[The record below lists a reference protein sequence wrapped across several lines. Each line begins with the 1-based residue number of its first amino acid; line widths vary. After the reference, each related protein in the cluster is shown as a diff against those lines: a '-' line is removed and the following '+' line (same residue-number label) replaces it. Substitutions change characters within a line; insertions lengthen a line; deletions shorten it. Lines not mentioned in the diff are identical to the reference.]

1 MRCRVIV
8 LEKGQ
13 FIAMEDGFVR
23 NLEELWNKKQLK
35 QILAACQARL
45 ETAVD
50 PRRMLVDIL
59 EVRSDWRR
67 SRAHLAHHII
77 TEFSDWVASHHPQGK
92 ALPCDWELQARAIRL
107 LSSSQGSTMD
117 PFIHMYQLETADRQ
131 HLISAVKG
139 LQKKDRY
146 QEAAHLAKKMHLQ
159 PYLNFRE
166 LCTPL
171 LLQDKLNVVEGYV
184 SNSPELQQ
192 ELVRLLDSWCHPDF
206 NLGNLLQQY
215 PGLQQVK
222 HERMHPKSL
231 SKFVTRLLDTYKIDS
246 ELCPNVKQYRA
257 LGAMKFLFY
266 QKYGEKA
273 MDDENWNDHISV
285 AVGNNPWLQ
294 EQLVMML
301 CSYRDV
307 TAAAR
312 WARRLKMPH
321 DRLPSAV
328 LWILSNQRQEDGSEE
343 EESAM
348 AYSSREDCYQLP
360 VPLDQVIFIDNL
372 ADLEMHLP
380 AMLQPG
386 CTLGVDM
393 EWRPSFGVLS
403 QPRVALVQVARRDRV
418 LLLDLPRLSEEEEE
432 ESGRQPGQRRLARA
446 TNVEPRAHDET
457 AQLQASCSGRCEA
470 KNSVAEEGRLLGLM
484 RRLFSS
490 GDVLK
495 LGYDVGG
502 DIQYLLTSYPMLK
515 PALQQSS
522 RVLDIAVLQKQV
534 ERLLSAQPLAGGS
547 GAEVARGATAP
558 RTTEERGLSLLVLQ
572 TLGKALDKRQQL
584 SEWERRPLTTAQLL
598 YAASD
603 AYCLLEVY
611 DGLLQKAKAA
621 KLSVNLEKCMVGKK
635 VQKPRH
641 SDPAPDDERLWKK
654 IGTEVP
660 ATLPAANLTRPPE
673 SCSREPMSV
682 RNFAVVCDSMLQ
694 GLGRYL
700 RCLGVDVHILENIE
714 EHRKAAEIA
723 RAERRVILTCGL
735 PYQTLRSQVGEDCCY
750 FVDCKEK
757 AKDQA
762 KAVLRHFNVQVTP
775 SDIFSRCKMKAH
787 GGNTSLVA
795 MKNCVCNGNRY
806 MKISGADMA
815 RVAVTRRELLR
826 ATAGQDDPEPG
837 YGVVLGD
844 DLADEAQGCVEP
856 GGVRWSPTVAP
867 TQDFAGKSWRGVV
880 ALPGPEKTMSRA
892 SESWSSRTP
901 RYYPACFV
909 DNQELDANTASFA
922 DGTALLAEAIPPGV
936 LETVQ
941 LFYCCV
947 TCGKVFWEGS
957 HFSRILSQF
966 ADVLSTESDTSTF
979 YES

>member
-35 QILAACQARL
+35 Q
-45 ETAVD
+45 
-50 PRRMLVDIL
+50 
-59 EVRSDWRR
+59 
-67 SRAHLAHHII
+67 
-77 TEFSDWVASHHPQGK
+77 

-534 ERLLSAQPLAGGS
+534 ERLLSAQPVAGGS
-547 GAEVARGATAP
+547 GAEVARGATAT

-775 SDIFSRCKMKAH
+775 SDIFSRCK
-787 GGNTSLVA
+787 
-795 MKNCVCNGNRY
+795 VCNGNRY

>member
-1 MRCRVIV
+1 MRCRGIDLTRGVIYGNFYHRLSVIV

-35 QILAACQARL
+35 Q
-45 ETAVD
+45 
-50 PRRMLVDIL
+50 
-59 EVRSDWRR
+59 
-67 SRAHLAHHII
+67 
-77 TEFSDWVASHHPQGK
+77 

-534 ERLLSAQPLAGGS
+534 ERLLSAQPVAGGS
-547 GAEVARGATAP
+547 GAEVARGATAT

-775 SDIFSRCKMKAH
+775 SDIFSRCK
-787 GGNTSLVA
+787 
-795 MKNCVCNGNRY
+795 VCNGNRY

>member
-1 MRCRVIV
+1 
-8 LEKGQ
+8 
-13 FIAMEDGFVR
+13 
-23 NLEELWNKKQLK
+23 
-35 QILAACQARL
+35 
-45 ETAVD
+45 
-50 PRRMLVDIL
+50 
-59 EVRSDWRR
+59 
-67 SRAHLAHHII
+67 
-77 TEFSDWVASHHPQGK
+77 
-92 ALPCDWELQARAIRL
+92 ELQARAIRL

-446 TNVEPRAHDET
+446 TNVEPRAHVT
-457 AQLQASCSGRCEA
+457 
-470 KNSVAEEGRLLGLM
+470 
-484 RRLFSS
+484 
-490 GDVLK
+490 
-495 LGYDVGG
+495 GYDVGG

-522 RVLDIAVLQKQV
+522 RVLDIAVLQKQ
-534 ERLLSAQPLAGGS
+534 
-547 GAEVARGATAP
+547 ARGATAP

-641 SDPAPDDERLWKK
+641 SDPAPDD
-654 IGTEVP
+654 P

-714 EHRKAAEIA
+714 EHRKAAE
-723 RAERRVILTCGL
+723 V
-735 PYQTLRSQVGEDCCY
+735 
-750 FVDCKEK
+750 
-757 AKDQA
+757 
-762 KAVLRHFNVQVTP
+762 
-775 SDIFSRCKMKAH
+775 
-787 GGNTSLVA
+787 
-795 MKNCVCNGNRY
+795 
-806 MKISGADMA
+806 
-815 RVAVTRRELLR
+815 
-826 ATAGQDDPEPG
+826 
-837 YGVVLGD
+837 
-844 DLADEAQGCVEP
+844 
-856 GGVRWSPTVAP
+856 
-867 TQDFAGKSWRGVV
+867 
-880 ALPGPEKTMSRA
+880 
-892 SESWSSRTP
+892 
-901 RYYPACFV
+901 
-909 DNQELDANTASFA
+909 
-922 DGTALLAEAIPPGV
+922 
-936 LETVQ
+936 
-941 LFYCCV
+941 
-947 TCGKVFWEGS
+947 
-957 HFSRILSQF
+957 
-966 ADVLSTESDTSTF
+966 
-979 YES
+979 

>member
-1 MRCRVIV
+1 
-8 LEKGQ
+8 
-13 FIAMEDGFVR
+13 MEDAFVR

-67 SRAHLAHHII
+67 GRAHLAHHII
-77 TEFSDWVASHHPQGK
+77 TEFSNWVASHPSQGK
-92 ALPCDWELQARAIRL
+92 VLPCDWELQARAIRL

-171 LLQDKLNVVEGYV
+171 LLQDKLSVVECYV

-206 NLGNLLQQY
+206 NLGSLLQQY

-222 HERMHPKSL
+222 HERIHPKSL

-273 MDDENWNDHISV
+273 MDDENWNDHILV
-285 AVGNNPWLQ
+285 TVGDDPWLQ

-307 TAAAR
+307 AAAAR

-328 LWILSNQRQEDGSEE
+328 LWILSNRRHEDGEE

-372 ADLEMHLP
+372 TDLEMHLP

-418 LLLDLPRLSEEEEE
+418 LLLDLPRLSVEEA
-432 ESGRQPGQRRLARA
+432 ESGRQPGERRLARA
-446 TNVEPRAHDET
+446 TNEEPRAHDET

-470 KNSVAEEGRLLGLM
+470 KNSVAEEGRLLSLM

-522 RVLDIAVLQKQV
+522 MVLDIAVLQKQV
-534 ERLLSAQPLAGGS
+534 ERLLCTQPVAGGS
-547 GAEVARGATAP
+547 GTEVSRGATAA
-558 RTTEERGLSLLVLQ
+558 RTTEGRGLSLLVLQ

-611 DGLLQKAKAA
+611 DVLLQKAKAA
-621 KLSVNLEKCMVGKK
+621 KLSVNLEKCMVGKR

-654 IGTEVP
+654 IVTEVP
-660 ATLPAANLTRPPE
+660 ATLPAANPARPPE
-673 SCSREPMSV
+673 SRSREPMSV

-700 RCLGVDVHILENIE
+700 RCLGVDVRILENIE

-750 FVDCKEK
+750 VVDSKEK

-762 KAVLRHFNVQVTP
+762 KDVLRHFNVQVKP
-775 SDIFSRCKMKAH
+775 SDIFSRCK
-787 GGNTSLVA
+787 
-795 MKNCVCNGNRY
+795 VCNGNRY
-806 MKISGADMA
+806 MKIPGADMA
-815 RVAVTRRELLR
+815 RAAVTRRALLR
-826 ATAGQDDPEPG
+826 ATTGRDVPEPG
-837 YGVVLGD
+837 YSGVLGVGD

-856 GGVRWSPTVAP
+856 GGVRWSPAVAP
-867 TQDFAGKSWRGVV
+867 TQDFAGKSWQEGVV
-880 ALPGPEKTMSRA
+880 ALPRPQKTMSRA

-901 RYYPACFV
+901 RYDPACFV

-922 DGTALLAEAIPPGV
+922 NGTALLAEAIPPGV

-957 HFSRILSQF
+957 HFSRILSLF
-966 ADVLSTESDTSTF
+966 ADVLSTEGDTSTF

>member
-1 MRCRVIV
+1 M
-8 LEKGQ
+8 
-13 FIAMEDGFVR
+13 MEDGFVR
-23 NLEELWNKKQLK
+23 NLEELWNKKQPN

-67 SRAHLAHHII
+67 GRAHLAHHII
-77 TEFSDWVASHHPQGK
+77 TEFSNWVASHPSQGK

-107 LSSSQGSTMD
+107 LSSGQGSTMD

-171 LLQDKLNVVEGYV
+171 LLQDKLSVVEGYV

-273 MDDENWNDHISV
+273 MDDENWNDHILV
-285 AVGNNPWLQ
+285 TVGDDPWLQ

-307 TAAAR
+307 AAAAR

-328 LWILSNQRQEDGSEE
+328 LWILSNQRQEDGEE

-372 ADLEMHLP
+372 TDLEMHLP

-418 LLLDLPRLSEEEEE
+418 LLLDLPRLSVEEE
-432 ESGRQPGQRRLARA
+432 ESGRQPGERRRPRA
-446 TNVEPRAHDET
+446 TNPIQCGAYHCFVFT
-457 AQLQASCSGRCEA
+457 
-470 KNSVAEEGRLLGLM
+470 
-484 RRLFSS
+484 
-490 GDVLK
+490 
-495 LGYDVGG
+495 GYDVGG

-534 ERLLSAQPLAGGS
+534 NTFIRVSDFLAGGS
-547 GAEVARGATAP
+547 GAEVSRGATAA
-558 RTTEERGLSLLVLQ
+558 RTTQGRGLSLLVLQ

-584 SEWERRPLTTAQLL
+584 SEWERRPLTMAQLL

-611 DGLLQKAKAA
+611 DVLLQKAKAA

-654 IGTEVP
+654 IGTDP
-660 ATLPAANLTRPPE
+660 ATPPAAIPARPLE

-700 RCLGVDVHILENIE
+700 RCLGVDVRILENIE

-750 FVDCKEK
+750 VVDCKEK

-762 KAVLRHFNVQVTP
+762 KDVLRHFNVQVTP
-775 SDIFSRCKMKAH
+775 SDIFSRCK
-787 GGNTSLVA
+787 
-795 MKNCVCNGNRY
+795 VCNGNRY

-815 RVAVTRRELLR
+815 RAAVTRRELLR
-826 ATAGQDDPEPG
+826 ATTGLVDPEPG
-837 YGVVLGD
+837 YGG
-844 DLADEAQGCVEP
+844 
-856 GGVRWSPTVAP
+856 
-867 TQDFAGKSWRGVV
+867 
-880 ALPGPEKTMSRA
+880 KTMSRA

-909 DNQELDANTASFA
+909 ENQELDANTASFA
-922 DGTALLAEAIPPGV
+922 NGTALLAEAIPQGV

-941 LFYCCV
+941 FFYCCV

-966 ADVLSTESDTSTF
+966 ADVLSTEGDTSTF
-979 YES
+979 YEWVLQQK

>member
-1 MRCRVIV
+1 M
-8 LEKGQ
+8 
-13 FIAMEDGFVR
+13 MEDGFVR
-23 NLEELWNKKQLK
+23 NLEELWNKKQPN

-67 SRAHLAHHII
+67 GRAHLAHHII
-77 TEFSDWVASHHPQGK
+77 TEFSNWVASHPSQGK

-107 LSSSQGSTMD
+107 LSSGQGSTMD

-171 LLQDKLNVVEGYV
+171 LLQDKLSVVEGYV
-184 SNSPELQQ
+184 SNLPELQQ

-273 MDDENWNDHISV
+273 MDDENWNDHILV
-285 AVGNNPWLQ
+285 TVGDDPWLQ

-307 TAAAR
+307 AAAAR

-372 ADLEMHLP
+372 TDLEMHLP

-418 LLLDLPRLSEEEEE
+418 LLLDLPRLSVEEE
-432 ESGRQPGQRRLARA
+432 ESGRQPGERRLPRA
-446 TNVEPRAHDET
+446 TNPIQCGAYHCFVFT
-457 AQLQASCSGRCEA
+457 
-470 KNSVAEEGRLLGLM
+470 
-484 RRLFSS
+484 
-490 GDVLK
+490 
-495 LGYDVGG
+495 GYDVGG

-534 ERLLSAQPLAGGS
+534 ERLLSAQPVTGGS
-547 GAEVARGATAP
+547 GAEVSRGATAA
-558 RTTEERGLSLLVLQ
+558 RTTQGRGLSLLVLQ

-584 SEWERRPLTTAQLL
+584 SEWERRPLTMAQLL

-611 DGLLQKAKAA
+611 DVLLQKAKAA

-654 IGTEVP
+654 IGTDP
-660 ATLPAANLTRPPE
+660 ATPPAANPARPPE

-700 RCLGVDVHILENIE
+700 RCLGVDVRILENIE

-750 FVDCKEK
+750 VVDCKEK

-762 KAVLRHFNVQVTP
+762 KDVLRHFNVQVTP
-775 SDIFSRCKMKAH
+775 SDIFSRCK
-787 GGNTSLVA
+787 
-795 MKNCVCNGNRY
+795 VCNGNRY

-815 RVAVTRRELLR
+815 RAAVTRRELLR
-826 ATAGQDDPEPG
+826 ATTGLVDPEPG
-837 YGVVLGD
+837 YGGVLGD

-856 GGVRWSPTVAP
+856 GGVRWSPAVAP
-867 TQDFAGKSWRGVV
+867 TQDFAGKSWQEGVV
-880 ALPGPEKTMSRA
+880 ALPVPEKTMSRA

-909 DNQELDANTASFA
+909 ENQELDANTASFA
-922 DGTALLAEAIPPGV
+922 NGTALLAEAIPQGV

-966 ADVLSTESDTSTF
+966 ADVLSTEGDTSTF